1 MKRNHH
7 ILPSTKSAQPH
18 PFRPSADR
26 GLEIKIRSFLAH
38 LQNRHPAQ
46 ILSNSSNVSSPRTFP
61 IFAVRQG
68 KMPTV
73 SIYQRSQEK
82 GQMKAKRTIWSKIH
96 QKTPLLV
103 VFAVLVSIVL
113 VPIFLAPGH
122 AAAQENYHPSP
133 ENLQAR
139 REFQDAKFGMF
150 IHWGVY
156 SVLGDGEWVFHER
169 HLTLDQ
175 YERLPLFFDPE
186 KFDAKSWVALAKAA
200 GMKYITIT
208 SRHHDGFA
216 MFGSKV
222 SDWNIVQRTPYK
234 KDPLK
239 LLAEESHRQGIKLF
253 FYYSQL
259 DWHNPDYFPRGMTNW
274 NNGRSERG
282 DWSKYLDDYMDGQ
295 LRELL
300 TNYGPI
306 GGIWFD
312 GMWDKPDA
320 DWHLAKTYALI
331 HQLQP
336 AALVIPNHHQTPKPG
351 EDVQTFER
359 DLPGQNTAGFN
370 TTTVSDQLP
379 LESAD
384 TLNNS
389 WGFNIA
395 DSKYK
400 SPADLERKLVQAAGN
415 NSNLL
420 LNIGPMP
427 NGEIQEEFVTRL
439 HAVGEWLAQY
449 GDSIYGTRGGPIA
462 PADWGVTT
470 QKENKVFVHVLNWRA
485 PLLALPPFPS
495 RIAQAHSLKDNAAV
509 QFTQNADG
517 VILKLPQPAHPNDEE
532 TDCVIVVTLDH

>member
-1 MKRNHH
+1 MKKLLLF
-7 ILPSTKSAQPH
+7 ILLTFCSGRVIAQ
-18 PFRPSADR
+18 
-26 GLEIKIRSFLAH
+26 
-38 LQNRHPAQ
+38 
-46 ILSNSSNVSSPRTFP
+46 SN
-61 IFAVRQG
+61 
-68 KMPTV
+68 
-73 SIYQRSQEK
+73 YQ
-82 GQMKAKRTIWSKIH
+82 
-96 QKTPLLV
+96 
-103 VFAVLVSIVL
+103 
-113 VPIFLAPGH
+113 
-122 AAAQENYHPSP
+122 PSP
-133 ENLQAR
+133 ENLKAR
-139 REFQDAKFGMF
+139 QEFQDMKFGMF

-156 SVLGDGEWVFHER
+156 SVLGDGEWVFHNR
-169 HLTLDQ
+169 KLTLDE
-175 YERLPLFFDPE
+175 YNRLPKFFNPE
-186 KFDAKSWVALAKAA
+186 QFDAKTWVALAKAS

-216 MFGSKV
+216 MFDSKV

-239 LLAEESHRQGIKLF
+239 MLADEAHRQGIKLF

-259 DWHNPDYFPRGMTNW
+259 DWHNPDYYPRGATNW
-274 NNGRSERG
+274 DNGRPDHG
-282 DWSKYLDDYMDGQ
+282 NWDAYLDGYMDGQ

-336 AALVIPNHHQTPKPG
+336 AALIIPNHHQAPKPG

-370 TTTVSDQLP
+370 TKYVSAQLP
-379 LESAD
+379 LESCN
-384 TLNNS
+384 TLNES
-389 WGFNIA
+389 WGFTIS
-395 DSKYK
+395 DDHYK
-400 SPADLERKLVQAAGN
+400 SPEELEEMLIRAAGN

-427 NGEIQEEFVTRL
+427 NGEIQDDFVIRL
-439 HAVGEWLAQY
+439 HAVGEWLARY

-470 QKENKVFVHVLNWRA
+470 QKNDKIYVHVLHWNA
-485 PLLALPPFPS
+485 KLLALSPVS
-495 RIAQAHSLKDNAAV
+495 DSIRAARLLTDNSSV
-509 QFTQNADG
+509 PFTQNENG
-517 VILKLPQPAHPNDEE
+517 IVLTLPEPSAHELDR
-532 TDCVIVVTLDH
+532 VVVLTR

>member
-1 MKRNHH
+1 MAKTWRFTVKGCALAVALVVGG
-7 ILPSTKSAQPH
+7 IL
-18 PFRPSADR
+18 ADR
-26 GLEIKIRSFLAH
+26 DALA
-38 LQNRHPAQ
+38 QTN
-46 ILSNSSNVSSPRTFP
+46 
-61 IFAVRQG
+61 
-68 KMPTV
+68 
-73 SIYQRSQEK
+73 YQ
-82 GQMKAKRTIWSKIH
+82 
-96 QKTPLLV
+96 
-103 VFAVLVSIVL
+103 
-113 VPIFLAPGH
+113 
-122 AAAQENYHPSP
+122 PSP
-133 ENLQAR
+133 GNLKAR
-139 REFQDAKFGMF
+139 QEFQDAKFGMF

-156 SVLGDGEWVFHER
+156 SVLGTGEWVFHDR
-169 HLTLDQ
+169 ALTVDE
-175 YERLPLFFDPE
+175 YNRLPLFFDPE
-186 KFDAKSWVALAKAA
+186 KFDAKAWVALAKAA

-216 MFGSKV
+216 MFDSIV

-239 LLAEESHRQGIKLF
+239 MLAEECHRQGIKLF

-259 DWHNPDYFPRGMTNW
+259 DWHNPDYYPRGATSW
-274 NNGRSERG
+274 NNGRPSRG
-282 DWSKYLDDYMDGQ
+282 DWNSSLGDYMDGQ

-336 AALVIPNHHQTPKPG
+336 AALVIPNHHQSPKPG

-359 DLPGQNTAGFN
+359 DLPGRNTAGFN
-370 TTTVSDQLP
+370 TTYVSNQLP
-379 LESAD
+379 LESCD
-384 TLNNS
+384 TLNDS

-400 SPADLERKLVQAAGN
+400 NPEELERRLVQAAGT

-427 NGEIQEEFVTRL
+427 NGEIQQEFVTRL
-439 HAVGEWLAQY
+439 RAVGEWLSKY

-462 PADWGVTT
+462 PGEWGVTT
-470 QKENKVFVHVLNWRA
+470 QKDNKIYVHILSWHA
-485 PLLALPPFPS
+485 PLLALPPITS
-495 RIAQAHSLKDNAAV
+495 KVVEAHSILDASPV
-509 QFTQNADG
+509 EFTQNADG
-517 VILKLPQPAHPNDEE
+517 VVLKLPLPQSDEA
-532 TDCVIVVTLDH
+532 DRVIVLTLANLH